1 MTTTSLEELRAR
13 ARSATGAASA
23 NACVELANAVR
34 ARRMFPA
41 DGRRTVDD
49 VSTKDLEYVLVEKR
63 AAEAMTREGRVERAM
78 EASEDFLE
86 LARALGCVPRDESEA
101 CEEILR
107 GRDEEATTSGGGGGG
122 ARRDPRMDKVRRF
135 KMKGRLRAKRER
147 LEAALARRRGE
158 ASEDE
163 DEDEDEDGPDAEELE
178 RDLRLC
184 DIEEAVYDALDEIP
198 AMRVEFEMLSRR
210 DELRDSLERE
220 RERMEREDERTK
232 RREPEIFTIDRDA
245 ASGAIRVDP
254 RERLRSEVFR
264 PTVALPTM
272 TVEQAGEIERAEML
286 ARSARE
292 AERARARELRRESK
306 TADESEEEA
315 LQKARS
321 WDAFK
326 DDNPYGSGNSRL
338 RPCG

>member
-1 MTTTSLEELRAR
+1 M
-13 ARSATGAASA
+13 
-23 NACVELANAVR
+23 
-34 ARRMFPA
+34 
-41 DGRRTVDD
+41 
-49 VSTKDLEYVLVEKR
+49 
-63 AAEAMTREGRVERAM
+63 
-78 EASEDFLE
+78 
-86 LARALGCVPRDESEA
+86 
-101 CEEILR
+101 
-107 GRDEEATTSGGGGGG
+107 
-122 ARRDPRMDKVRRF
+122 
-135 KMKGRLRAKRER
+135 
-147 LEAALARRRGE
+147 
-158 ASEDE
+158 
-163 DEDEDEDGPDAEELE
+163 
-178 RDLRLC
+178 RLC

>member
-1 MTTTSLEELRAR
+1 
-13 ARSATGAASA
+13 
-23 NACVELANAVR
+23 
-34 ARRMFPA
+34 
-41 DGRRTVDD
+41 
-49 VSTKDLEYVLVEKR
+49 
-63 AAEAMTREGRVERAM
+63 M

-107 GRDEEATTSGGGGGG
+107 GRDEEATTSGGGGG

-158 ASEDE
+158 ASE

-264 PTVALPTM
+264 PGGGDRTR
-272 TVEQAGEIERAEML
+272 GD
-286 ARSARE
+286 ARSKRSRGGARPS
-292 AERARARELRRESK
+292 ARAPTRIENRRRIGGGSAPKGPLLGRLQRRQPIRERQQSSAPVWM
-306 TADESEEEA
+306 T
-315 LQKARS
+315 
-321 WDAFK
+321 FT
-326 DDNPYGSGNSRL
+326 
-338 RPCG
+338 PCV

>member
-23 NACVELANAVR
+23 NAWVELANAVR
-34 ARRMFPA
+34 AMRMFPA

-49 VSTKDLEYVLVEKR
+49 VSTKDLEYVLAEKR

-107 GRDEEATTSGGGGGG
+107 GRDEEATTSGGGGG

-158 ASEDE
+158 ASE

-292 AERARARELRRESK
+292 AEHARARELRRESK

>member
-34 ARRMFPA
+34 AMRMFPA

-49 VSTKDLEYVLVEKR
+49 VSTKDLEYVLAEKR

-107 GRDEEATTSGGGGGG
+107 GRDEEATTSGGGGG

-135 KMKGRLRAKRER
+135 KMKGRLRTKRER

-158 ASEDE
+158 ASE

-292 AERARARELRRESK
+292 AERARRESK

>member
-1 MTTTSLEELRAR
+1 MTTPSLEDLYAR
-13 ARSATGAASA
+13 ARPATGVASA
-23 NACVELANAVR
+23 SACVALADAVR
-34 ARRMFPA
+34 RRRMFPA
-41 DGRRTVDD
+41 DGGTTVED
-49 VSTKDLEYVLVEKR
+49 VSTGDLKYVLADAH
-63 AAEAMTREGRVERAM
+63 AAAAMAREGRVERAM
-78 EASEDFLE
+78 EASEEFLE

-107 GRDEEATTSGGGGGG
+107 ARDEEATTTTTTSG
-122 ARRDPRMDKVRRF
+122 RRDPRMDKVRRF
-135 KMKGRLRAKRER
+135 KMKRQLSAKRER

-158 ASEDE
+158 VSEDE
-163 DEDEDEDGPDAEELE
+163 DEDGDGPDVEELE
-178 RDLRLC
+178 RDARLC
-184 DIEEAVYDALDEIP
+184 DIEEAVYDTLDAIP

-210 DELRDSLERE
+210 DKLRDALERE
-220 RERMEREDERTK
+220 RERMEREDERAK
-232 RREPEIFTIDRDA
+232 RREPEIFMIDRDA
-245 ASGAIRVDP
+245 ATGAIRVDP

-272 TVEQAGEIERAEML
+272 TVEQAGEIERAEMF

-292 AERARARELRRESK
+292 AERARERELERAAK
-306 TADESEEEA
+306 TADELEEEE